1 MDVGGSFE
9 FTLST
14 GNTVVQTDTNKSGMV
29 TFDQITFQTSGTYTY
44 TINEVR
50 GNDDGIDYDPHT
62 ETITITV
69 ADDGFGQSGRVDYMN
84 DSDLMRPI

>member
-1 MDVGGSFE
+1 MSEDNTFE

-14 GNTVVQTDTNKSGMV
+14 DNTVVQTVTNNSGMV
-29 TFDQITFQTSGTYTY
+29 SFDPITFQTSGTYIY
-44 TINEVR
+44 TINEIR
-50 GNDDGIDYDPHT
+50 GNDDGIDYGPYT

-69 ADDGFGQSGRVDYMN
+69 TDDGNRHNGRVDYMN

>member
-9 FTLST
+9 FTIST
-14 GNTVVQTDTNKSGMV
+14 DNTVVQTDTNKSGMV
-29 TFDQITFQTSGTYTY
+29 TFDPITFQTSGTYTY

-50 GNDDGIDYDPHT
+50 GNDDGINYGMHT

-69 ADDGFGQSGRVDYMN
+69 TDDGNNRVEE
-84 DSDLMRPI
+84 